1 MKSLNYRSRCFPFPA
16 YPVVALAGVTVA
28 AVVAF
33 VATVP
38 TALAQDVA
46 RGQKIWTAKAGCPEC
61 HGWAGDGVG
70 SFHSPHGPALRQT
83 ELTRDL
89 IWQTIQCGRPGTP
102 MPHFDRF
109 AYTDKRC
116 YDMTADDLGDQKP
129 NRASTTFQAD
139 EIDAV
144 ADYVAVKLR
153 GLGRVTRAQC
163 LNYFGTGGSRCEEY
177 PER

>member
-1 MKSLNYRSRCFPFPA
+1 
-16 YPVVALAGVTVA
+16 
-28 AVVAF
+28 
-33 VATVP
+33 
-38 TALAQDVA
+38 
-46 RGQKIWTAKAGCPEC
+46 
-61 HGWAGDGVG
+61 
-70 SFHSPHGPALRQT
+70 
-83 ELTRDL
+83 
-89 IWQTIQCGRPGTP
+89 

-129 NRASTTFQAD
+129 NRASTTLQAD

-153 GLGRVTRAQC
+153 GLGRATRAQC